1 MIFGI
6 APFAALSPLEI
17 TLLVSVYAAAFF
29 VKGVFGYGA
38 VPFLIVVGSFLV
50 EPHQAVVLAALCNL
64 MLHLPYM
71 PDGLAH
77 GQRDL
82 TVRMGVFLLPSIA
95 FGVWVFSRI
104 DGAALGALAG
114 GIIMFSVIADAR
126 GLLDPLAPWVRAHK
140 RVAAPVFGI
149 LAGLISGIIGAGAVA
164 FISLFVRIFAP
175 DRHSFRA
182 TIILVTAVILVW
194 RTTML
199 AATGH
204 VNPTILVEAVLLL
217 PGGLVCG
224 FIGARVAYGM
234 KDTLFFQAYRVML
247 VIGAALML
255 FRSAAT
261 L

>member
-1 MIFGI
+1 M
-6 APFAALSPLEI
+6 
-17 TLLVSVYAAAFF
+17 LVSVYAAAFF

-71 PDGLAH
+71 PDGLKY

-82 TVRMGVFLLPSIA
+82 TLRMGVFLLPAIA

-104 DGAALGALAG
+104 DGASLGMLAG
-114 GIIMFSVIADAR
+114 GVIMFSVIADAR
-126 GLLDPLAPWVRAHK
+126 GLLDPLAPWVRSHK
-140 RVAAPVFGI
+140 RLAAPVFGVV
-149 LAGLISGIIGAGAVA
+149 AGLISGIIGAGAVA

-175 DRHSFRA
+175 DRYSFRG

-199 AATGH
+199 SVSGH
-204 VNPTILVEAVLLL
+204 VTLTVFCEALLLL
-217 PGGLVCG
+217 PGGMVCG
-224 FIGARVAYGM
+224 FIGARVARGM
-234 KDTLFFQAYRVML
+234 TDTLFFQAYRVML
-247 VIGAALML
+247 VVGAALMFL
-255 FRSAAT
+255 RSAFAT
-261 L
+261 